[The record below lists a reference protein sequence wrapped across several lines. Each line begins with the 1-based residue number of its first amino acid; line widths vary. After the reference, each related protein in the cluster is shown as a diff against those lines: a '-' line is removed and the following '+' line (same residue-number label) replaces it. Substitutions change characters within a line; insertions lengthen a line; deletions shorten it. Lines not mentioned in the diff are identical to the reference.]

1 MEAQIK
7 ESIMQANEGELLIG
21 SLQKTLNRLF
31 KISHLNQQMNLK
43 VLYDT
48 CIKEEFSELQAEDYD
63 TPEDMKELCDLI
75 WVCIQYANACGYD
88 LEAGFKEL
96 IAEYTSKFY
105 DAHGNY
111 NPTFRADGKLLKGA
125 GFKKANFNKFFK
137 E

>member
-21 SLQKTLNRLF
+21 NLQKTLNQLF
-31 KISHLNQQMNLK
+31 KISHSNQQKNLK
-43 VLYDT
+43 ELYDT
-48 CIKEEFSELQAEDYD
+48 CIKEEYTELQAEESD

-96 IAEYTSKFY
+96 LSEYTSKFY

-125 GFKKANFNKFFK
+125 GFKKANFNKFF
-137 E
+137 EE

>member
-7 ESIMQANEGELLIG
+7 ESIMQADEGELLIG
-21 SLQKTLNRLF
+21 NLQKTLNQLF
-31 KISHLNQQMNLK
+31 QISHSNQQQCLK
-43 VLYDT
+43 TLYDT
-48 CIKEEFSELQAEDYD
+48 CIDEEYEELQAEQFN

>member
-7 ESIMQANEGELLIG
+7 ESIMQAYEGELLIG
-21 SLQKTLNRLF
+21 NLQKTLNQLF
-31 KISHLNQQMNLK
+31 QISHSNQQQCLK
-43 VLYDT
+43 TLYDT
-48 CIKEEFSELQAEDYD
+48 CIDEEYEELQAEKFN

-96 IAEYTSKFY
+96 ISEYTSKFY

>member
-21 SLQKTLNRLF
+21 NLQKTLNRLF
-31 KISHLNQQMNLK
+31 KISHSNQQVDLK
-43 VLYDT
+43 YLYRK
-48 CIKEEFSELQAEDYD
+48 CISEEFNELLDEDPS

-96 IAEYTSKFY
+96 LSEYTSKFY

-125 GFKKANFNKFFK
+125 WFKKANFNKFF
-137 E
+137 EE

>member
-7 ESIMQANEGELLIG
+7 ESIMQADEGELLIG
-21 SLQKTLNRLF
+21 NLQKTLNLLF
-31 KISHLNQQMNLK
+31 HISHSKQQQDLK
-43 VLYDT
+43 ALYDT
-48 CIKEEFSELQAEDYD
+48 CIKEEYAELQAEKPN

-88 LEAGFKEL
+88 LEEGFKEL
-96 IAEYTSKFY
+96 ISEYTSKFY

-125 GFKKANFNKFFK
+125 GFKKADFNKFFK

>member
-1 MEAQIK
+1 MEAQISA
-7 ESIMQANEGELLIG
+7 SIMQLNVEEPRIG
-21 SLQKTLNRLF
+21 NLQKTLNLLF
-31 KISHLNQQMNLK
+31 QISHSNQQKDLK
-43 VLYDT
+43 ALYDT
-48 CIKEEFSELQAEDYD
+48 CIQEEYAELQAEKPN

-96 IAEYTSKFY
+96 ISEYTSKFY

>member
-7 ESIMQANEGELLIG
+7 ESIMQASEGELLIG
-21 SLQKTLNRLF
+21 NLQETLNRLF
-31 KISHLNQQMNLK
+31 KISHSNQQMNLK

-48 CIKEEFSELQAEDYD
+48 CIKEEFSELQAEDYG

-96 IAEYTSKFY
+96 LSEYTSKFY

-125 GFKKANFNKFFK
+125 GFKKANFNKFF
-137 E
+137 EE

>member
-7 ESIMQANEGELLIG
+7 ESIMQADEGELLIG
-21 SLQKTLNRLF
+21 NLQKTLNQLF
-31 KISHLNQQMNLK
+31 QISHSNQQQCLK
-43 VLYDT
+43 TLYDT
-48 CIKEEFSELQAEDYD
+48 CIDEEYEELQAETFN

-96 IAEYTSKFY
+96 ISEYTSKFY

>member
-7 ESIMQANEGELLIG
+7 ESIMQADEGELLIG
-21 SLQKTLNRLF
+21 NLQKTLNQLY
-31 KISHLNQQMNLK
+31 KITHSNQRTNLQA
-43 VLYDT
+43 LYNT
-48 CIKEEFSELQAEDYD
+48 CIKEEYLELQAEKYD

-75 WVCIQYANACGYD
+75 WVCIQYANASGYD

-111 NPTFRADGKLLKGA
+111 NPTFRADGKLLKGS

>member
-21 SLQKTLNRLF
+21 NLQKTLNRLF
-31 KISHLNQQMNLK
+31 KISHSNQQVDLK
-43 VLYDT
+43 CLYRK
-48 CIKEEFSELQAEDYD
+48 CISEEFNELFDEDPS

-96 IAEYTSKFY
+96 LSEYTSKFY

-111 NPTFRADGKLLKGA
+111 NPTFRVDGKLLKGA
-125 GFKKANFNKFFK
+125 GFKKANFNKFFG

>member
-21 SLQKTLNRLF
+21 NLQKTLNRLF
-31 KISHLNQQMNLK
+31 GISHSHQGVDLER
-43 VLYDT
+43 LYRK
-48 CIKEEFSELQAEDYD
+48 CISEEFNELLDEDPS

-88 LEAGFKEL
+88 LEAGFTEL
-96 IAEYTSKFY
+96 ISEYTSKFY